1 MAARAACSHTRLAI
15 LLMLMLMLILMLILI
30 LILILSAAAA
40 AAAPCRQHSCV
51 SEPPRHVWWL
61 HAVLPSRHV
70 T

>member
-15 LLMLMLMLILMLILI
+15 LLMLMLILMLILI
-30 LILILSAAAA
+30 LILILILSAA